1 MDYQRLNNERITST
15 KIAPY
20 DMITAVTQRAI
31 NKQLEKMHQ
40 VNESLQKLSILAQS
54 VDPEDDYSRLDAELD
69 APTIELR
76 LNTESA
82 WGGLSIRILSDC
94 CLPK

>member
-1 MDYQRLNNERITST
+1 MHFTLAMDYQRLNNERITGT

-31 NKQLEKMHQ
+31 NKQLEKMHR
-40 VNESLQKLSILAQS
+40 VNESLQKLSLLSA
-54 VDPEDDYSRLDAELD
+54 DPEDDYSRLDADLD

-82 WGGLSIRILSDC
+82 
-94 CLPK
+94 